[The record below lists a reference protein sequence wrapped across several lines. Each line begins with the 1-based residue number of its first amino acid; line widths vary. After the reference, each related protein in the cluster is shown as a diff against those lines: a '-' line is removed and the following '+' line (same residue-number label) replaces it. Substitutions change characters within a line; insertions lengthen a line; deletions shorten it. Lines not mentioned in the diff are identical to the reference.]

1 MTATNP
7 ATEVEDEAILRRL
20 LDADLSSLG
29 FDNAEVRATL
39 LRLQERL
46 PADEPDSAPGFL
58 TTTQAARQ
66 LGVQSSN
73 TIKNWARSGYL
84 RGVRRGGRLLI
95 PTSEIARIRD
105 ADHVERVRRTE
116 QLLDASVALGDDDI
130 PEATLRDLAE
140 NRPGILPWHRTK

>member
-1 MTATNP
+1 MTVTNP
-7 ATEVEDEAILRRL
+7 VTEVADEAILQRL
-20 LDADLSSLG
+20 LEADLSSLG

-46 PADEPDSAPGFL
+46 PADEPDSEREFL

-73 TIKNWARSGYL
+73 TVKNWVQSGYL

-105 ADHVERVRRTE
+105 ADRVERVRRTE
-116 QLLDASVALGDDDI
+116 QLLDASAALGDDDI
-130 PEATLRDLAE
+130 PEATLRDLTE
-140 NRPGILPWHRTK
+140 NRPGTLPWQRTK